1 MSDTHEIIER
11 SLDYHI
17 DWCAHDFFP
26 SWVQDW
32 CVMPYLDILYT
43 PKQLF
48 RSTIKIGGDL
58 QAYEAQN
65 GEALLV
71 PAAVLHDFETDECE
85 M

>member
-1 MSDTHEIIER
+1 
-11 SLDYHI
+11 
-17 DWCAHDFFP
+17 
-26 SWVQDW
+26 
-32 CVMPYLDILYT
+32 MPYLDIFYT

-71 PAAVLHDFETDECE
+71 PAGVLHNFETDECE

>member
-1 MSDTHEIIER
+1 MNKLTRYPVEIRER
-11 SLDYHI
+11 
-17 DWCAHDFFP
+17 AVQ
-26 SWVQDW
+26 VQDW

-65 GEALLV
+65 GETLLV
-71 PAAVLHDFETDECE
+71 PAGVLHNFEPDECE